1 MTELEK
7 LLAGL
12 PYDFTDSEINQRKL
26 MAIKKCEELNKTSIL
41 DKQKRQ
47 TLIKELLGSC
57 GDAVNILPSFQCD
70 YGKNIHIGNDFIMN
84 FNGVILD
91 IAPVYIGNHVM
102 IGPNTMICTV
112 NHPLDYQ
119 GRQNHL
125 GIAKEIHIGDDV
137 WIGGNCTILPGVTIG
152 NRVVVAAGTVITKNI
167 PDDSLV
173 AGVPARIIR
182 KLND

>member
-1 MTELEK
+1 MSELEK

-12 PYDFTDSEINQRKL
+12 PYDFTDTEVNQRKL
-26 MAIKKCEELNKTSIL
+26 YAVKKCEELNKISIL

-47 TLIKELLGSC
+47 TLIKELLGTC
-57 GDAVNILPSFQCD
+57 GNDVNILPNFQCD
-70 YGKNIHIGNDFIMN
+70 YGKNIHIGDDFTMN

-91 IAPVYIGNHVM
+91 VAPVYIGNHVM

-119 GRQNHL
+119 GRRNHQ
-125 GIAKEIHIGDDV
+125 GIAKEIHIGNDV

-152 NRVVVAAGTVITKNI
+152 SRVVIAAGAVITKNI

-173 AGVPARIIR
+173 AGVPGRVIR

>member
-12 PYDFTDSEINQRKL
+12 PYNFIDKEVNQRKIE
-26 MAIKKCEELNKTSIL
+26 AVKKCEELNQVSVL
-41 DKQKRQ
+41 DREKRR

-57 GDAVNILPSFQCD
+57 GEGVSILPTFQCD
-70 YGKNIHIGNDFIMN
+70 YGKNIHIGNDFVMN

-112 NHPLDYQ
+112 NHPLDFQ
-119 GRQNHL
+119 GRRDNL
-125 GIAKEIHIGDDV
+125 GIAKEVRIGDDV

-152 NRVVVAAGTVITKNI
+152 NRVVVAAGAVVTKNI

-173 AGVPARIIR
+173 AGVPAKVIR
-182 KLND
+182 KLNE

>member
-12 PYDFTDSEINQRKL
+12 PYDFTDKEVNQRKIT
-26 MAIKKCEELNKTSIL
+26 AVKKCEALNQVSVL
-41 DKQKRQ
+41 DREKRC
-47 TLIKELLGSC
+47 TLMKELLGSC
-57 GDAVNILPSFQCD
+57 GEGVSILPTFQCD
-70 YGKNIHIGNDFIMN
+70 YGKNIHIGNDFVMN

-112 NHPLDYQ
+112 NHPLDFQ
-119 GRQNHL
+119 GRRDHL
-125 GIAKEIHIGDDV
+125 GIAKEVRIGDDV

-152 NRVVVAAGTVITKNI
+152 NRVVVAAGAVVTKDI

-173 AGVPARIIR
+173 AGVPAKVIR
-182 KLND
+182 KLNE